1 MANIA
6 SMIGLSAKL
15 PFWSMPGTR
24 RAPVGQQVREWLSHV
39 QDPVES
45 SASPSREEQDVCE
58 RHVINTNPPNNDTTP
73 PGSPYHPLGYPLDR
87 DTLVYRVRRYRE
99 VFQQARAVPSLASDE
114 ASPGDD
120 TIPCEADETLL
131 ARLDAS
137 LLKDLDWLCDVVATH
152 SCTCARCNHVVRG
165 DIKLLEQIVAP
176 ARDSHEASPEYDII
190 HSEDD
195 EARLTPLDTSSEDS
209 PMDVAMH
216 LLMPMLGRRDDL
228 FGEDFGRLWWSS
240 SRSRGS
246 HGASLE
252 DDPTPSEN
260 EDEDDESP
268 TEVVLRVPRR
278 RERRDRPRRQ
288 NRFDSHSK
296 RNKNNKRF
304 DGASR
309 FRMR

>member
-45 SASPSREEQDVCE
+45 SASPSREEREVCE
-58 RHVINTNPPNNDTTP
+58 RHIINTNPPDNDTTP
-73 PGSPYHPLGYPLDR
+73 PGSGYHPVGYPIDR
-87 DTLVYRVRRYRE
+87 DTLVCRVRRYRE
-99 VFQQARAVPSLASDE
+99 VIQQARADPSLARDE

-120 TIPCEADETLL
+120 TIPCEADETFL
-131 ARLDAS
+131 ALLDAS
-137 LLKDLDWLCDVVATH
+137 HLKGLDWLCDNVATR
-152 SCTCARCNHVVRG
+152 SCTCRHCNDAVRG
-165 DIKLLEQIVAP
+165 DIRVLEQIVGP
-176 ARDSHEASPEYDII
+176 ARDSHDASPEYDTIP
-190 HSEDD
+190 SEDD
-195 EARLTPLDTSSEDS
+195 ETRLTPLHTSSEDS

-216 LLMPMLGRRDDL
+216 LLMLMLTRDDL
-228 FGEDFGRLWWSS
+228 FGEDFGRPWWRS

-252 DDPTPSEN
+252 YVPIPS
-260 EDEDDESP
+260 EDDESP
-268 TEVVLRVPRR
+268 TEVVQRVPRPK
-278 RERRDRPRRQ
+278 ERRDRPRRRK
-288 NRFDSHSK
+288 RFDNHSK